1 MRSCCASLGIILGK
15 NTAENEGWK
24 VPYET
29 LSVVASSSS
38 QYSIRF
44 LCADRTRRDCM
55 YRPSVMQAKLT
66 KESLGSSFYLTS
78 RTSLGY
84 TVRKEKTGSLVS

>member
-29 LSVVASSSS
+29 LSVVATKQSIF
-38 QYSIRF
+38 YSVFVLRIG
-44 LCADRTRRDCM
+44 LDATACIDR
-55 YRPSVMQAKLT
+55 Q
-66 KESLGSSFYLTS
+66 
-78 RTSLGY
+78 
-84 TVRKEKTGSLVS
+84 